1 MVFDQKTTE
10 ILKMCRC
17 CFMCRHA
24 CPVFLATKLD
34 ADTPRGHALLI
45 SRIDEGLSQWTEDT
59 IDKIYRCSQCSLC
72 KELCEFKWGEDLV
85 VQVGREN
92 IVKGGRA
99 PETVKNL
106 ARLLID
112 RRAVYNKPAKE
123 FKVQRPVVRGKQTE
137 VLYFAGDTAF
147 YQHPEIIRATEV
159 VLDTLGVNWAMLE
172 KGESTGVELFEL
184 GYTDEAR
191 KAARGLADKIMDI
204 HPRIL
209 ITGCAHAYRAFKEL
223 YPQWGIE
230 AFKDIQIFHITE
242 YLFNKARDGELK
254 LAPDSTL
261 SGISYHDPCQLGRK
275 MGVYDA
281 PRDLIKAITG
291 NPPIELFHSRGEA
304 ECCGAGCVMYLT
316 NHDISIKVAHRRIE
330 SVLQENAKS
339 VITACPNCKNIL
351 ARANQDMHGGIKVL
365 DIVELI
371 ALQVRDKVKGKP
383 VEHL

>member
-1 MVFDQKTTE
+1 MAFDQKTKE

-45 SRIDEGLSQWTEDT
+45 SRIDEGLSEWTEDT
-59 IDKIYRCSQCSLC
+59 VDKIYRCSQCSLC

-85 VQVGREN
+85 VQAGREN
-92 IVKGGRA
+92 IVSGGRA
-99 PETVKNL
+99 PEVVKNL

-112 RRAVYNKPAKE
+112 HGTVYNKPPKE
-123 FKVQRPVVRGKQTE
+123 LKVQRAVVRGKQPD

-147 YQHPEIIRATEV
+147 GEHPEIIQATAI
-159 VLDTLGVNWAMLE
+159 VLDSMGINWAMLE

-184 GYTDEAR
+184 GYTDEAKKVAGDLAR
-191 KAARGLADKIMDI
+191 KILNIHAAV
-204 HPRIL
+204 L

-230 AFKDIQIFHITE
+230 ALKDIQVYHIAE
-242 YLFNKARDGELK
+242 YLFNKASTGELK
-254 LAPDSTL
+254 LLPDSTL
-261 SGISYHDPCQLGRK
+261 SDVSYHDPCQLGRK
-275 MGVYDA
+275 MGIYDA
-281 PRDLIKAITG
+281 PRNLIEAITG

-304 ECCGAGCVMYLT
+304 ECCGAGSVMHLT
-316 NHDISIKVAHRRIE
+316 NPAISIKVAQKRMEGVI
-330 SVLQENAKS
+330 QEKATLI
-339 VITACPNCKNIL
+339 VTACPNCKNIL
-351 ARANQDMHGGIKVL
+351 AKAASDMHGGIKVL

-371 ALQVRDKVKGKP
+371 ALQVGDKVK
-383 VEHL
+383 

>member
-45 SRIDEGLSQWTEDT
+45 SRIDQGLSEWTEDT

-85 VQVGREN
+85 VQAGREN
-92 IVKGGRA
+92 IVSGGRE
-99 PETVKNL
+99 PEAVKNL

-112 RRAVYNKPAKE
+112 RRPVHNKPAKE
-123 FKVQRPVVRGKQTE
+123 QKLQRAAVRGGQTD
-137 VLYFAGDTAF
+137 VLYFAGETAF
-147 YQHPEIIRATEV
+147 YKHPEIVEATAV
-159 VLDTLGVNWAMLE
+159 VLDSMGINWAMLE
-172 KGESTGVELFEL
+172 NEGSTGVELFEL
-184 GYTDEAR
+184 GYSGEAR
-191 KAARGLADKIMDI
+191 KVAGDLAGRIMDI
-204 HPRIL
+204 HPSIL

-223 YPQWGIE
+223 YPQWGID
-230 AFKDIQIFHITE
+230 ALQGIQIHHITE
-242 YLFNKARDGELK
+242 YLINKMSEGVLR
-254 LAPDSTL
+254 LAQDPAL
-261 SGISYHDPCQLGRK
+261 SGVAYHDPCQLGRK

-281 PRDLIKAITG
+281 PRNLIKAITG
-291 NPPIELFHSRGEA
+291 NPPAELFHNRGEA
-304 ECCGAGCVMYLT
+304 ECCGSGSVMYLT
-316 NHDISIKVAHRRIE
+316 NPDTAIKVARRRME
-330 SVLQENAKS
+330 SVLQESAKS

-351 ARANQDMHGGIKVL
+351 IKTDADMHSGVKVL

-371 ALQVRDKVKGKP
+371 ASQVKGKC
-383 VEHL
+383 EDKSR

>member
-24 CPVFLATKLD
+24 CPVFLATKMD
-34 ADTPRGHALLI
+34 ADTPRGHALLM
-45 SRIDEGLSQWTEDT
+45 SKIDEGLSDWTADT
-59 IDKIYRCSQCSLC
+59 IEKIYRCSQCSLC

-92 IVKGGRA
+92 IVSCGRA
-99 PETVKNL
+99 PEAVKNL

-112 RRAVYNKPAKE
+112 HNAVYNKPAKE
-123 FKVQRPVVRGKQTE
+123 LNVQRKVIKGKQIE
-137 VLYFAGDTAF
+137 VLHFAGDTAF
-147 YQHPEIIRATEV
+147 YAHPEIVQATEV
-159 VLDTLGVNWAMLE
+159 ILDSMGINWAMLE

-184 GYTDEAR
+184 GYVEEA
-191 KAARGLADKIMDI
+191 KIVARDLANKILDI

-230 AFKDIQIFHITE
+230 PFKDIQIHHITE
-242 YLFNKARDGELK
+242 YLFKKVSDGELK
-254 LAPDSTL
+254 LVQDLTL
-261 SGISYHDPCQLGRK
+261 SGVSYHDPCQLGRK

-281 PRDLIKAITG
+281 PRNLIKAITG
-291 NPPIELFHSRGEA
+291 SLPVELFHNRSEA
-304 ECCGAGCVMYLT
+304 ECCGAGSVMHLT
-316 NHDISIKVAHRRIE
+316 NPDLSTEVARRRME

-339 VITACPNCKNIL
+339 VITACPNCKYIL
-351 ARANQDMHGGIKVL
+351 TKAKVDMHSGIKVL

-371 ALQVRDKVKGKP
+371 ALQFKDKIKVLK
-383 VEHL
+383 